1 VRFRRNREIPPR
13 YVDKGEHSSA
23 ANQVEKRNYKVF
35 VRLLISGGLI
45 SYVLWKVGPSSV
57 AGAFAASR
65 WGYIL
70 FAASLSV
77 VFVALKVLRW
87 NFLLR
92 SSGRRCGLGDCARS
106 YLGGMSVAIVTPG
119 RVGELARAFFTPFE
133 DKTPVLALA
142 LADKI
147 LDMTC
152 IFAFA
157 CLGAFRVFGPS
168 AGVPVM
174 MLSSAFVVSLFKPSL
189 FRIVLRPL
197 RPWTSLI
204 SRVER
209 SVEAVA
215 SIRPR
220 HMIVAIAM
228 AMATLTLAIFQFHL
242 ILSSFDARPFM
253 TSATVMPMLVFANF
267 VPFVMSG
274 IGAREALSIV
284 LFRSHGVEAAA
295 AVNTAL
301 LLFIFDTA
309 SPAIVGT
316 FVAGRRT
323 AGRREE

>member
-1 VRFRRNREIPPR
+1 VRFRQKREIAPR
-13 YVDKGEHSSA
+13 YVDKEEHGPA
-23 ANQVEKRNYKVF
+23 ASQVEKRDYKVLL
-35 VRLLISGGLI
+35 RPLISGGLI
-45 SYVLWKVGPSSV
+45 SYVLWKVGPSSI
-57 AGAFAASR
+57 AGAFASSR

-87 NFLLR
+87 SFLLR
-92 SSGRRCGLGDCARS
+92 SSGRRCGPGDCARS

-133 DKTPVLALA
+133 DKTSVLALA

-152 IFAFA
+152 ILGFAS
-157 CLGAFRVFGPS
+157 LGAFRVLGPS

-174 MLSSAFVVSLFKPSL
+174 ALSSALIISLFRPSL
-189 FRIVLRPL
+189 FRVVLKPL
-197 RPWTSLI
+197 RPRTGLI

-220 HMIVAIAM
+220 HMFVAISM

-242 ILSSFDARPFM
+242 ILSSFDSQPFM

-284 LFRSHGVEAAA
+284 LFRSHGVDAAA

-309 SPAIVGT
+309 SPAVVGT